1 MSQHDYD
8 IANASGATV
17 RADLNGVL
25 AAIISQN
32 AGATEPAVKY
42 PFMVWPDTTANQ
54 LKIRNGNNSGWVVFG
69 TLDIANLGLATLAS
83 PTLTG
88 IPKAPTPDSDDDTTQ
103 IATTA
108 MVQAAAAA
116 LIADINTVTVNL
128 DGTTT
133 AGRTIYVDTDAP
145 SAGANGDVWL
155 EY

>member
-17 RADLNGVL
+17 RADINAVL
-25 AAIISQN
+25 LAILTQN
-32 AGATEPAVKY
+32 SDATEPAVKY
-42 PFMVWPDTTANQ
+42 PFMLWADTTANQ
-54 LKIRNGNNSGWVVFG
+54 LKIRNGNNSGWLALG
-69 TLDIANLGLATLAS
+69 TLDIANLGLATLES

-88 IPKAPTPDSDDDTTQ
+88 TPKAPTPSTTDTSTK

-116 LIADINTVTVNL
+116 LIANINTVTVNL
-128 DGTTT
+128 DGISTS
-133 AGRTIYVDTDAP
+133 GRTIYVDTDAP
-145 SAGANGDVWL
+145 SAGANGDIWF